1 MVHFTGQATV
11 LVEEETQ
18 VMEKLDHG
26 NALLL
31 VLDKSLAQ
39 ALKEKVA
46 VNVEGLFFT
55 LQ

>member
-18 VMEKLDHG
+18 VMEELDHG

-31 VLDKSLAQ
+31 VLDKSLTQ
-39 ALKEKVA
+39 ALKEVA